1 VLCLAHQFPVVG
13 THYRHWKHR
22 ERGES
27 DKLMSYTP
35 EDRIREEQVRRLTT
49 DEDPRGRQHRED
61 IYPAHLTPKKAK
73 TRDRGKEEK
82 LRIKM
87 LTYEQASD

>member
-1 VLCLAHQFPVVG
+1 
-13 THYRHWKHR
+13 
-22 ERGES
+22 
-27 DKLMSYTP
+27 MSYTP
-35 EDRIREEQVRRLTT
+35 EVRIRDEQVRRLST

-61 IYPAHLTPKKAK
+61 VYPVDLKPKKAK
-73 TRDRGKEEK
+73 SRARGKEER